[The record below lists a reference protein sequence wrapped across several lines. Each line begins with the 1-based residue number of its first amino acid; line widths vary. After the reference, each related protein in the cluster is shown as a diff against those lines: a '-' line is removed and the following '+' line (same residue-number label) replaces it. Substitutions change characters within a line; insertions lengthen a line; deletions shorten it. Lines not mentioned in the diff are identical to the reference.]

1 MVKVGWEGL
10 EVERPSAA
18 VPGATRGKEGIFLT
32 ASTPLR
38 AWLRKRSYGKRSTGE
53 GDPRKG
59 SGKGIRRKRSGERD
73 TGKVYGEGI
82 PDRDTEKEVWGK
94 RSGGDTE
101 KEIRERNTR
110 KKHEKRDAVRGQ
122 RKSNGGDKRASHRG
136 EQAKGYRDS
145 KIGALQAI
153 AISE

>member
-110 KKHEKRDAVRGQ
+110 KEMR
-122 RKSNGGDKRASHRG
+122 
-136 EQAKGYRDS
+136 
-145 KIGALQAI
+145 
-153 AISE
+153 